1 MYISN
6 SCVACCKIVCL
17 YLCLCLCLCSPT
29 KTWPHT
35 WQWVGVLPATS
46 GTSMC
51 LHNRFS
57 IPDFRNFA
65 SALFL
70 GPRYTTGAQVFQ
82 KHKKASRWSVFN
94 GSSDFLQ
101 INGSIGFNAS
111 LYVCFQWSFTKR
123 KPFLLPNWLHWLKH
137 VQDFNL
143 PERESEGKERDWG
156 DSWSDGNIFQWSLD
170 RWPHRKTA
178 HSIVKVDL
186 LSTKRLVCKRVF
198 RSEFVSQY
206 ITSKC

>member
-1 MYISN
+1 MSQMYIFN
-6 SCVACCKIVCL
+6 SCVACCKIVFVFAFVIVFM
-17 YLCLCLCLCSPT
+17 LCLCSPT

-46 GTSMC
+46 GTSMY

-65 SALFL
+65 SAFFL
-70 GPRYTTGAQVFQ
+70 GSRYTTDAPVFQ

-111 LYVCFQWSFTKR
+111 LYVCFQCSFIER

-137 VQDFNL
+137 VQDRHDQNF
-143 PERESEGKERDWG
+143 
-156 DSWSDGNIFQWSLD
+156 I
-170 RWPHRKTA
+170 
-178 HSIVKVDL
+178 SIQN
-186 LSTKRLVCKRVF
+186 F
-198 RSEFVSQY
+198 
-206 ITSKC
+206 